1 MAVLDVSRPWFV
13 AATTG
18 ERIVAFGRVG
28 KPLALRF
35 LRVICAPAGTSPA
48 RRAAVHAT
56 DFKSAWC
63 RAVPGEIFNMT
74 LLSSK
79 KRETR
84 KSLSQPGWITLEGG
98 FAARQCVVQNLSETG
113 AKVTIDDPNTLPA
126 KLRLAFSRDARTGR
140 RCEVV
145 WRRGKS
151 VGVKFV
157 R

>member
-1 MAVLDVSRPWFV
+1 MA
-13 AATTG
+13 
-18 ERIVAFGRVG
+18 
-28 KPLALRF
+28 
-35 LRVICAPAGTSPA
+35 
-48 RRAAVHAT
+48 
-56 DFKSAWC
+56 
-63 RAVPGEIFNMT
+63 

-84 KSLSQPGWITLEGG
+84 KSVRQPGWITLEGG
-98 FAARQCVVQNLSETG
+98 FAARACVVEDLSGTG
-113 AKVTIDDPNTLPA
+113 AKITIGDSNTLPA

-140 RCEVV
+140 ACEVV